1 MCSRSLNET
10 AMAAYLMLL
19 LCSGDACCA
28 ERSLQRR
35 VFRVC
40 ADPNNLPFSNQKRE
54 GFENRIAELIAGHL
68 NARVEYT
75 WFAQRR
81 GFIRNTLDAHLCD
94 VVMGVPA
101 GFEAVETT
109 RPYYRST
116 YVFVTRQSRKPVTS
130 LDDPVLR
137 SLRIGVHIV
146 GDDYAN
152 PPPAQALARRNII
165 HNVSGYSIYGNYSQ
179 PNPPARLIE
188 AVAAGEVDVAMVW
201 GPVGGYFGKRQQV
214 PLQVVPIPPV
224 IDPPQLP
231 FVFDIAMGVRKGNK
245 ALRQELQEALGSNE
259 QEIQKVLVE
268 YGVPLRP
275 MADSAK
281 RRVER

>member
-1 MCSRSLNET
+1 MSSHSLSET
-10 AMAAYLMLL
+10 AVAAYLVLL
-19 LCSGDACCA
+19 LCSGDALCA
-28 ERSLQRR
+28 ERTPQRR
-35 VFRVC
+35 VFSVC
-40 ADPNNLPFSNQKRE
+40 ADPNNLPFSNHKRE
-54 GFENRIAELIAGHL
+54 GFENRIAELIAKHL

-75 WFAQRR
+75 WSAQRR
-81 GFIRNTLDAHLCD
+81 GFIRNTLDARLCD
-94 VVMGVPA
+94 VVIGVPA
-101 GFEAVETT
+101 GFHAVETT

-116 YVFVTRQSRKPVTS
+116 YVFVTRQSRNLSVTS
-130 LDDPVLR
+130 MDDPVLR
-137 SLRIGVHIV
+137 ALRIGVHIV

-231 FVFDIAMGVRKGNK
+231 FAFDIAMGVRKGNT
-245 ALRQELQEALGSNE
+245 ALRQELQDALNSNK
-259 QEIQKVLVE
+259 QQVLRVLVE
-268 YGVPLRP
+268 YGVPL
-275 MADSAK
+275 AESAS
-281 RRVER
+281 RRVKK